1 VTALRTKV
9 AELEENNAKTEAK
22 IRTRIRREFS
32 VAMRKLF
39 GLSFEQKSRID
50 QYRDHL
56 HAITLQ
62 RIAEVREE
70 ASAEM
75 ARIKERSGAQAS
87 TEDEL
92 AERNLRLSR
101 EVNTLHQRNIR
112 LQQMMSRLR
121 VMAHWQQTTLR
132 CAFEKQINGVEEQRD
147 QSKNQVTRLGILSE
161 QKVRMLNEEMSKLRD
176 HLSNTEKHL
185 NDMRKALDKEMNDKI
200 EKRHA
205 AERKAATD
213 KQMAMVKQM
222 HIDQL
227 MTEIAEKNATLEK
240 MGTLLDASAKSK
252 KQEADKSVREV
263 DLLRKQLREE
273 RKLKKS
279 AIHKVDDLTSQVSHQ
294 LVSWDVYINGKMS
307 R

>member
-1 VTALRTKV
+1 
-9 AELEENNAKTEAK
+9 
-22 IRTRIRREFS
+22 
-32 VAMRKLF
+32 
-39 GLSFEQKSRID
+39 
-50 QYRDHL
+50 
-56 HAITLQ
+56 
-62 RIAEVREE
+62 
-70 ASAEM
+70 
-75 ARIKERSGAQAS
+75 
-87 TEDEL
+87 
-92 AERNLRLSR
+92 
-101 EVNTLHQRNIR
+101 
-112 LQQMMSRLR
+112 
-121 VMAHWQQTTLR
+121 
-132 CAFEKQINGVEEQRD
+132 
-147 QSKNQVTRLGILSE
+147 
-161 QKVRMLNEEMSKLRD
+161 MLNEEMSKLRD

-185 NDMRKALDKEMNDKI
+185 NDMRKALDREMNDKI

-279 AIHKVDDLTSQVSHQ
+279 AIHKVDDLMSQISGVEEQRNQSKSQVTRLGILSEQRVRMLNEEMSKLRDHLSNTEKHLNDMRKALDREMNDKIEKRHAAERKAATDKQMAMVKQMHIDQ
-294 LVSWDVYINGKMS
+294 LMTEIAEKNATLEKMGTLLDAS
-307 R
+307 AKSKKQEADKSVREVDLLRKQLREERKLKKSAIHKVDDLMSQ

>member
-1 VTALRTKV
+1 
-9 AELEENNAKTEAK
+9 
-22 IRTRIRREFS
+22 
-32 VAMRKLF
+32 M
-39 GLSFEQKSRID
+39 
-50 QYRDHL
+50 
-56 HAITLQ
+56 
-62 RIAEVREE
+62 
-70 ASAEM
+70 
-75 ARIKERSGAQAS
+75 
-87 TEDEL
+87 
-92 AERNLRLSR
+92 
-101 EVNTLHQRNIR
+101 
-112 LQQMMSRLR
+112 
-121 VMAHWQQTTLR
+121 
-132 CAFEKQINGVEEQRD
+132 
-147 QSKNQVTRLGILSE
+147 LSE
-161 QKVRMLNEEMSKLRD
+161 QRVRMLNEEMSKLRD

-185 NDMRKALDKEMNDKI
+185 NDMRKALDREMNDKI

-279 AIHKVDDLTSQVSHQ
+279 AIHKVDDLMAQ
-294 LVSWDVYINGKMS
+294 LYEFETAYSFAQGK
-307 R
+307 